1 MKFSS
6 QQNNSSSKLLVMS
19 GFDYCIVE
27 RRDHIL
33 TITLNRPEV
42 LNAMN
47 PGAHFELQEIFDFYA
62 TDPEMNVAIITG
74 AGDRAFC
81 VGTDLKELALTGDHR
96 KPPGGFCGITTRF
109 NLLKPVIAAVN
120 GLCLGGG
127 TEIVAA
133 CDLAI
138 ASDRAEFGLVEP
150 LVGLAALG
158 GGALQRLAREM
169 PMKDAMRLVLTGKR
183 IDAHEA
189 RRISLINEVVPHEDL
204 LPAARLLAQE
214 ILACA
219 PLAVQASKQV
229 MLQSRDIPSMED
241 SMTRAYDAAE
251 KMLASQDAKEGPLA
265 FSEKRKPRWTGR

>member
-1 MKFSS
+1 
-6 QQNNSSSKLLVMS
+6 MS
-19 GFDYCIVE
+19 DTGFKYCLVE

-47 PGAHFELQEIFDFYA
+47 PGSHFELEEVFDLYA
-62 TDPEMNVAIITG
+62 ADPDMHVAIITG
-74 AGDRAFC
+74 AGDRSFC
-81 VGTDLKELALTGDHR
+81 VGTDLKELARTGDHR

-109 NLLKPVIAAVN
+109 NLFKPVIAAVN

-138 ASDRAEFGLVEP
+138 ASDKAEFGLIEP
-150 LVGLAALG
+150 RVGLAALG

-169 PMKDAMRLVLTGKR
+169 PMKDAMMLVLTGKR

-189 RRISLINEVVPHEDL
+189 RRISLINEVVPHDDL
-204 LPAARLLAQE
+204 LPAVRRLAQE

-229 MLQSRDIPSMED
+229 MLQSRNIPAMEESMSTE
-241 SMTRAYDAAE
+241 YDAAE
-251 KMLASQDAKEGPLA
+251 KMLESQDAVEGPLA
-265 FSEKRKPRWTGR
+265 FFEKRKPRWTGR

>member
-1 MKFSS
+1 MPD
-6 QQNNSSSKLLVMS
+6 S
-19 GFDYCIVE
+19 GFKHCKVE
-27 RRDHIL
+27 RRDQIL

-47 PGAHFELQEIFDFYA
+47 PEAHFELDEVFDLYA
-62 TDPEMNVAIITG
+62 ADPDIHVAIITG

-81 VGTDLKELALTGDHR
+81 VGTDLKELARTGDHR

-109 NLLKPVIAAVN
+109 NLYKPVIAAVN

-127 TEIVAA
+127 TEIVAG

-138 ASDRAEFGLVEP
+138 ASDRAEFGLPEP
-150 LVGLAALG
+150 RVGLAALG

-169 PMKDAMRLVLTGKR
+169 PMKDAMMLVLTGKR
-183 IDAHEA
+183 INAREA
-189 RRISLINEVVPHEDL
+189 QRISLINDVVPHNALMD
-204 LPAARLLAQE
+204 AARKLAGD

-229 MLQSRDIPSMED
+229 MLQSRDMALQASMKA
-241 SMTRAYDAAE
+241 SYTAARQ
-251 KMLASQDAKEGPLA
+251 MLASQDALEGPRA
-265 FSEKRKPRWTGR
+265 FAEKRQPRWTGR